1 MSWDYRVV
9 KKEDMYGIH
18 EVYYDDDGKPYMCT
32 ENPITMDADS
42 ENDLEWMLEN
52 VAPAVNHPWLN
63 YTDFCEETRG
73 TKYDK

>member
-9 KKEDMYGIH
+9 RKEDMCGIH
-18 EVYYDDDGKPYMCT
+18 EVYYDDGGKPYMCT

-42 ENDLEWMLEN
+42 ANDLEWMIEQFKTAMN
-52 VAPAVNHPWLN
+52 QPWLN